1 MNWKA
6 EAIKDLKNYP
16 QRKNAIDSIN
26 EKIKVL
32 DEQMISLKG
41 ISTSE
46 PVMGGMSKQEERW
59 LDNISEREK
68 LGFNL
73 KIVETLVEIVEKGL
87 GALDEQE
94 CAILR
99 SFYIERRERRIEEL
113 CEEFHFEKSR
123 LYQLKDNAL
132 RKFTIAMY
140 GTVEI

>member
-6 EAIKDLKNYP
+6 EAVKDLKNYP
-16 QRKNAIDSIN
+16 QRKNAIESIKA
-26 EKIKVL
+26 KIKVL
-32 DEQMISLKG
+32 DEQLISLKG

-46 PVMGGMSKQEERW
+46 PVMGGMSKQEEKW

-68 LGFNL
+68 LGFSL
-73 KIVETLVEIVEKGL
+73 KIVEALVEIIEKGL
-87 GALDEQE
+87 AALDERE
-94 CAILR
+94 CAILK
-99 SFYIERRERRIEEL
+99 SFYIERRERHIEEL